1 MKWIAFLGLI
11 IFIFIFML
19 VSYLAITS
27 LTNKLSNMITSISN
41 AQIVRQSVN
50 FFKDLMN
57 KLIVMLFIAL
67 VASALGLAIEE
78 LISEH

>member
-1 MKWIAFLGLI
+1 
-11 IFIFIFML
+11 ML